1 MPGVHG
7 EASMNIAAQ
16 DGTLTP
22 DRPAPAVDRAGLRPA
37 LESMTVDQVRRALR
51 EALDPLAD
59 ELRETAERT
68 LEREQRE
75 FLLSAG
81 LAWPKQ
87 RASIENT
94 LPERLARA
102 LSSEGRPD
110 AGGKRFDEI
119 RPSWDELG
127 LVDDGVIE
135 DDLRFG
141 EIVTRIRNDAGE
153 QLVSFDQRMGA
164 LLGQP
169 ELSGEANPFA
179 PRHLIRALRE
189 ALAAASL
196 DPRIKR
202 RVMEAMTRVVCPAM
216 VELYR
221 NLDTLLRDR
230 GVHPAA
236 VSARPVRPRTAPP
249 PAPVPAP
256 ASAQALAPAD
266 GAPAAEGLAQ
276 PPAGP
281 AAAQATVHAPGTI
294 PPAGPGPWTA
304 PATFEAPRAPFEADP
319 AGRAA
324 AALATGG
331 LLGFLATLMPD
342 VSAPS
347 VSPPSPVAPAGQG
360 SWAPAATGEVAA
372 MPALE
377 TETPGQPPASA
388 SQIST
393 TNELI
398 SVLTSLQRGTA
409 TVPGA
414 LAQSDITAA
423 ADVPA
428 TTTTGAAALNVLHG
442 LKASPLQDQMGQM
455 DLATL
460 DVMALLFDQI
470 FGDTRIPAA
479 MKALIA
485 RLQIP
490 ALKVAVLDKTFFS
503 RKSHPARRVLDL
515 LGEIALGLGE
525 RFGPGEPLH
534 DRIESLLLD
543 LMAQFEDDMS
553 VFDRVAAELGEILG
567 ALNER
572 AEEQSRHHA
581 ARVQRSEELN
591 NARRFAR
598 EALGHRL
605 AASDAP
611 RSVARFL
618 SSEWNKLLVLARLH
632 QGEDGP
638 SVRNLLKTVD
648 VLLWSLEPKR
658 TVEARKRF
666 VALLPTLLRHLSLG
680 METAN
685 TPPRVRQRVDSILLR
700 YHTRAISTARSG
712 GEQRPAPGTR
722 AIREDRNMDP
732 GRTQTEA
739 GALAR
744 LAEETL
750 PPVFDTDPYAGMP
763 EAEAAISSLAER
775 GNGMAGDGAGSS
787 AGQPAGGSAPRP
799 TGMAADWRGGQRL
812 AVEPE
817 DTGIVWFTP
826 DASAPGTPGK
836 GATADRAP
844 RTGDQA
850 IRGGDESQ
858 DSGITWFIPAGDQP
872 GASPSADAAGV
883 HATPAGES
891 ADPTAALQPGVWVEI
906 HGESGDPVQA
916 RLSIVSPHRST
927 FVFSDRAGGVVAEY
941 SAYQVE
947 TYLRS
952 GRLAVIP
959 EAPLIERA
967 LGNLVGLLRGR
978 AA

>member
-1 MPGVHG
+1 
-7 EASMNIAAQ
+7 MNLVAQ
-16 DGTLTP
+16 DTTLPPDHPTP
-22 DRPAPAVDRAGLRPA
+22 ENDRAGLRPA
-37 LESMTVDQVRRALR
+37 LEAMTVNQVRRALR
-51 EALDPLAD
+51 EALEPLED

-75 FLLSAG
+75 FLLSAHI
-81 LAWPKQ
+81 AWPTQ
-87 RASIENT
+87 RASIDNV
-94 LPERLARA
+94 LSQRLARA
-102 LSSEGRPD
+102 LSY
-110 AGGKRFDEI
+110 GGKHDAAGTRFAEI

-127 LVDDGVIE
+127 LMDDGVIE

-141 EIVTRIRNDAGE
+141 EMVTRIRNDAGE
-153 QLVSFDQRMGA
+153 ELVSFDKRMGA
-164 LLGQP
+164 LLGEP
-169 ELSGEANPFA
+169 DLIGEANPFA

-202 RVMEAMTRVVCPAM
+202 RVMEALTRVVCPAM

-236 VSARPVRPRTAPP
+236 VSVRPVRPRTAPP
-249 PAPVPAP
+249 PASAPVPE
-256 ASAQALAPAD
+256 QALAPGD
-266 GAPAAEGLAQ
+266 GVPTAEGLAQ
-276 PPAGP
+276 PP
-281 AAAQATVHAPGTI
+281 T
-294 PPAGPGPWTA
+294 GPGPWTA
-304 PATFEAPRAPFEADP
+304 PAAFESPHAPVEAGPADRAS
-319 AGRAA
+319 
-324 AALATGG
+324 AALVTGG

-342 VSAPS
+342 VSAQG
-347 VSPPSPVAPAGQG
+347 VAPRSTDAPTGQTPW
-360 SWAPAATGEVAA
+360 SPAATAEAA
-372 MPALE
+372 PTPALE
-377 TETPGQPPASA
+377 AGISRQPPASG

-398 SVLTSLQRGTA
+398 GALTSLQRGTA
-409 TVPGA
+409 A
-414 LAQSDITAA
+414 
-423 ADVPA
+423 VPA
-428 TTTTGAAALNVLHG
+428 ALSQSGVAGATDASVTATTGAAALNVLHG
-442 LKASPLQDQMGQM
+442 LKASPLQDQMGQV

-470 FGDTRIPAA
+470 FGDTRIPTA

-553 VFDRVAAELGEILG
+553 VFDRVATELGEILC

-591 NARRFAR
+591 DARRFAR
-598 EALGHRL
+598 EALRYRL
-605 AASDAP
+605 AASEAP

-666 VALLPTLLRHLSLG
+666 VALLPTLLRQLSLG
-680 METAN
+680 MEMAN
-685 TPPRVRQRVDSILLR
+685 TPPRVRQRVDAILLR
-700 YHTRAISTARSG
+700 HHTRAISNARSG
-712 GEQRPAPGTR
+712 GEQRPGPGTGAFR
-722 AIREDRNMDP
+722 QDQSRDP
-732 GRTQTEA
+732 ERTQTDA
-739 GALAR
+739 GALTR
-744 LAEETL
+744 FAEEAF
-750 PPVFDTDPYAGMP
+750 PPLFDVDAYAGMP
-763 EAEAAISSLAER
+763 EAEAAIFSLAQRGER
-775 GNGMAGDGAGSS
+775 LPSDDADSSAAQKAAGS
-787 AGQPAGGSAPRP
+787 ARGP
-799 TGMAADWRGGQRL
+799 TGTTTGWIGGQEL

-817 DTGIVWFTP
+817 DPGIVWFTP
-826 DASAPGTPGK
+826 DAPVSGKPGS
-836 GATADRAP
+836 GATAGRSP
-844 RTGDQA
+844 RPDGETE
-850 IRGGDESQ
+850 GGGNESR
-858 DSGITWFIPAGDQP
+858 DSGITWFIPASGQP
-872 GASPSADAAGV
+872 AAYPSPGPS
-883 HATPAGES
+883 GED
-891 ADPTAALQPGVWVEI
+891 ADPAANLHPGVWVEI
-906 HGESGDPVQA
+906 RGESGDVAQA

-927 FVFSDRAGGVVAEY
+927 FVFSDRAGGLIAEY

-959 EAPLIERA
+959 EAPLMERA
-967 LGNLVGLLRGR
+967 LGNLVCLLRGH